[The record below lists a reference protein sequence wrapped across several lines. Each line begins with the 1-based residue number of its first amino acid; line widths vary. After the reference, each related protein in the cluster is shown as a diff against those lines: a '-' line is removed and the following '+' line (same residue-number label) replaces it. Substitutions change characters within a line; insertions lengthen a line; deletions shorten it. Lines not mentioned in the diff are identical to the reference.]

1 MKIYYNAQ
9 GAEYEALAQAISKLL
24 GQPIRYRKI
33 PYHKHCEIG
42 CYKLYK
48 NGILVCLDES
58 AAKSDQLVS
67 RLRTLGF
74 APASENNPAEDKGKE
89 VTMSN
94 INYNV
99 TGEQR
104 KTLVHAM
111 SEILGEDAAYQ
122 GAPSFAYSID
132 GYTVSRD
139 GLVTCPDTA
148 TPEEIDQVVSALR
161 ERGFTPE
168 EAENEATPE
177 DGVSENTTPEVSEP
191 EEVSENAVPENAGTT
206 SEDTAP
212 EGPLTM
218 EVTLPRDDF
227 SDEACD
233 RLQKIIAGKAAL
245 LKKTLGTESVDIE
258 ITPQSVRFPWFT
270 LHDIDGESEAYTSLA
285 EALFKM
291 AKNQK
296 RVTAKECSTENEK
309 FTMRLFLIRLGFI
322 GDEYKTARKIL
333 LRNLAGNSSW
343 KSGHRPEPTASDNN
357 NEASAASA
365 AEAEGG
371 APYEQ

>member
-58 AAKSDQLVS
+58 VAKSDQLVLQ
-67 RLRTLGF
+67 LRTLGF
-74 APASENNPAEDKGKE
+74 APANENNPAEDKGKE

-122 GAPSFAYSID
+122 GAPSFAYNID

-148 TPEEIDQVVSALR
+148 TPEEIDQLVSTLR
-161 ERGFTPE
+161 ERGFTP
-168 EAENEATPE
+168 ADTGENETE
-177 DGVSENTTPEVSEP
+177 TTVS
-191 EEVSENAVPENAGTT
+191 ENAGTT

-212 EGPLTM
+212 EGSLTM

-233 RLQKIIAGKAAL
+233 RLQKIITGKAAL
-245 LKKTLGTESVDIE
+245 LKKALGTDSVDIE

-296 RVTAKECSTENEK
+296 RVAAKECSTENEK

-322 GDEYKTARKIL
+322 GGEYKTARKIL
-333 LRNLAGNSSW
+333 LRNLTGNSSW
-343 KSGHRPEPTASDNN
+343 KSGHRPEPAASGNN
-357 NEASAASA
+357 DEASAAPA

>member
-48 NGILVCLDES
+48 KGILVCLDES
-58 AAKSDQLVS
+58 AAKSNQLVS

-122 GAPSFAYSID
+122 GAPSFAYNID

-139 GLVTCPDTA
+139 GLVTCPDA
-148 TPEEIDQVVSALR
+148 AAPEEIDPLASALHPGR
-161 ERGFTPE
+161 CRRNRNGNGRT
-168 EAENEATPE
+168 
-177 DGVSENTTPEVSEP
+177 G
-191 EEVSENAVPENAGTT
+191 
-206 SEDTAP
+206 
-212 EGPLTM
+212 
-218 EVTLPRDDF
+218 R
-227 SDEACD
+227 CC
-233 RLQKIIAGKAAL
+233 AGKCRSSYSRRYRAGRPSHDGGDIAA
-245 LKKTLGTESVDIE
+245 G
-258 ITPQSVRFPWFT
+258 
-270 LHDIDGESEAYTSLA
+270 
-285 EALFKM
+285 
-291 AKNQK
+291 
-296 RVTAKECSTENEK
+296 
-309 FTMRLFLIRLGFI
+309 
-322 GDEYKTARKIL
+322 
-333 LRNLAGNSSW
+333 
-343 KSGHRPEPTASDNN
+343 
-357 NEASAASA
+357 
-365 AEAEGG
+365 
-371 APYEQ
+371 

>member
-33 PYHKHCEIG
+33 PYHRHCEIG

-48 NGILVCLDES
+48 KGILVCLDES
-58 AAKSDQLVS
+58 VVKSDQLVL

-74 APASENNPAEDKGKE
+74 APANENNPAEDKGKE

-148 TPEEIDQVVSALR
+148 TTEEVSQLVSALR
-161 ERGFTPE
+161 ERGFTPADA
-168 EAENEATPE
+168 EAA
-177 DGVSENTTPEVSEP
+177 SK
-191 EEVSENAVPENAGTT
+191 
-206 SEDTAP
+206 DTAP

-245 LKKTLGTESVDIE
+245 LKKALGTESVDIE
-258 ITPQSVRFPWFT
+258 IMPQSVRFPWFT
-270 LHDIDGESEAYTSLA
+270 LHDVDGESEAYTSLA

-296 RVTAKECSTENEK
+296 RVTVKECSTENEK

-333 LRNLAGNSSW
+333 LRNLTGNSSW
-343 KSGHRPEPTASDNN
+343 KSGHRPEPAASGNN
-357 NEASAASA
+357 DEASAAPA
-365 AEAEGG
+365 AETEGG

>member
-58 AAKSDQLVS
+58 VVRSDQLVL

-139 GLVTCPDTA
+139 GLVTCPDIA

-161 ERGFTPE
+161 ERGFIQADAGETE
-168 EAENEATPE
+168 TETVKPE
-177 DGVSENTTPEVSEP
+177 DAAL
-191 EEVSENAVPENAGTT
+191 ENAEAATV
-206 SEDTAP
+206 EDTAP
-212 EGPLTM
+212 EGPPTM

-233 RLQKIIAGKAAL
+233 RLQKIIASKADL
-245 LKKTLGTESVDIE
+245 LKKALGTDSVDIE

-291 AKNQK
+291 AKDQK

-333 LRNLAGNSSW
+333 LRNLTGNSSW
-343 KSGHRPEPTASDNN
+343 KSGHRPEPAANDNN
-357 NEASAASA
+357 NEASTTPAV
-365 AEAEGG
+365 EAEGG

>member
-1 MKIYYNAQ
+1 MVVAINKGHKAMKIYYNAQ

-24 GQPIRYRKI
+24 GQLIRYRKI

-48 NGILVCLDES
+48 KGILVCLDES
-58 AAKSDQLVS
+58 AAKSNQLVS

-122 GAPSFAYSID
+122 GAPSFAYNID

-139 GLVTCPDTA
+139 GLVTCPDAA
-148 TPEEIDQVVSALR
+148 TPEEIDQLASALR
-161 ERGFTPE
+161 ERGFIQADAGETE
-168 EAENEATPE
+168 TETVEPE
-177 DGVSENTTPEVSEP
+177 DAAL
-191 EEVSENAVPENAGTT
+191 ENAEAATV
-206 SEDTAP
+206 EDTAP
-212 EGPLTM
+212 EGPPTM

-233 RLQKIIAGKAAL
+233 RLQKIITGKAAL
-245 LKKTLGTESVDIE
+245 LKKALGTDSVDIE

>member
-1 MKIYYNAQ
+1 
-9 GAEYEALAQAISKLL
+9 
-24 GQPIRYRKI
+24 
-33 PYHKHCEIG
+33 
-42 CYKLYK
+42 
-48 NGILVCLDES
+48 
-58 AAKSDQLVS
+58 
-67 RLRTLGF
+67 
-74 APASENNPAEDKGKE
+74 
-89 VTMSN
+89 MSN

-104 KTLVHAM
+104 KALAHAM
-111 SEILGEDAAYQ
+111 SEVLGEDAAYR
-122 GAPSFAYSID
+122 GAPSFAYNID

-139 GLVTCPDTA
+139 GLVTCPDAA
-148 TPEEIDQVVSALR
+148 TPEEIDQLASALR
-161 ERGFTPE
+161 ERGFIQADAGETE
-168 EAENEATPE
+168 TETVKPE
-177 DGVSENTTPEVSEP
+177 DAAL
-191 EEVSENAVPENAGTT
+191 ENAEAATV
-206 SEDTAP
+206 EDTAP
-212 EGPLTM
+212 EGPPTM

-233 RLQKIIAGKAAL
+233 RLQKIIASKADL
-245 LKKTLGTESVDIE
+245 LKKALGTDSVDIE

-291 AKNQK
+291 ARDQK

-343 KSGHRPEPTASDNN
+343 KSGHRPEPAASGNN
-357 NEASAASA
+357 DEASAASV

-371 APYEQ
+371 APYE